1 MNRWKAGAIHLLISV
16 AVVGAIAAFVYFAW
30 TPHGLWTIAGVD
42 RPLLV
47 LFGVVLVVG
56 PALTALMV
64 YRPGKNAHRSDLV
77 VVAVLQIA
85 FLGYGLWMLART
97 RPVFLV
103 AAIDRYEVV
112 FANDIDPADL
122 AQAPAQYRR
131 LSWTGPRIVGLQ
143 HNSSQALLGPALLFD
158 TPQQPAYYTEFEAYA
173 PLLLARAKPMANL
186 MARSSSDHALISA
199 TLRRLGR
206 TEESTLFVPVT
217 SRRKGSAV
225 MLIDAASGLPLQTL
239 PLAPWT

>member
-1 MNRWKAGAIHLLISV
+1 
-16 AVVGAIAAFVYFAW
+16 
-30 TPHGLWTIAGVD
+30 VD
-42 RPLLV
+42 RALLV
-47 LFGVVLVVG
+47 LFAAVLVVG
-56 PALTALMV
+56 PGLTTLMV
-64 YRPGKNAHRSDLV
+64 YRPGKSTHRSDLV
-77 VVAVLQIA
+77 VVAALQIA

-122 AQAPAQYRR
+122 AQASEQYRR

-143 HNSSQALLGPALLFD
+143 RNSAPVLGPAISFD
-158 TPQQPAYYTEFEAYA
+158 TPQQPAYYTEFKLYA
-173 PLLLARAKPMANL
+173 PLLLSRAKPLANL
-186 MARSSSDHALISA
+186 MARSPWDHALLTA
-199 TLRRLGR
+199 TLHRLGR
-206 TEESTLFVPVT
+206 TEASVLFVPVT

-239 PLAPWT
+239 PLDPWT